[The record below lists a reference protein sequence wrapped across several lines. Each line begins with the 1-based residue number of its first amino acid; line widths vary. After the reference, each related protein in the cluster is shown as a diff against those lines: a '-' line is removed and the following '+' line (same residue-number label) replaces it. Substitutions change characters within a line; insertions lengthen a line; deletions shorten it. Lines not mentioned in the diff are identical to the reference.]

1 MSSDSYK
8 EKPWPVLRNSIV
20 DLLATAKKQHNI
32 KGFFEV
38 DVTHCKTILA
48 NQQKKDRRAYSL
60 VAYLL
65 WCYGKAVGEHKDV
78 HAFRRGDKIVIFDDV
93 DINFMLEK
101 TLPGGIKIPVAYI
114 VRSANR
120 KSYLEIYNEIRT
132 AMKKDLSD
140 NKVVKARRRIAT
152 YPGFIRRFIWNR
164 IEKNPLLHK
173 KHRGTAA
180 LTAVGMFTG
189 NRAYWASPD
198 SPFPCT
204 LAAGSM
210 YDKVVSVNGELSKRT
225 MWCLTL
231 IVNHDIVDGA
241 PASRFGD
248 RFCSLMESGEGLLFD
263 QKEVEL
269 YEQA

>member
-1 MSSDSYK
+1 MSTDSFK

-20 DLLATAKKQHNI
+20 DLLSTAKNQHNI

-38 DVTHCKTILA
+38 DITDCKNSITL
-48 NQQKKDRRAYSL
+48 QQKKDRQAYSL
-60 VAYLL
+60 IAYLL
-65 WCYGKAVGEHKDV
+65 WCYGKAIGEHKEI
-78 HAFRRGDKIVIFDDV
+78 HAMRKGKKIVMFDEV

-114 VRSANR
+114 LRSANK
-120 KSYLEIYNEIRT
+120 KSYLEIHHEIRM

-140 NKVVKARRRIAT
+140 NKIVKARRRIAT
-152 YPGFIRRFIWNR
+152 YPKFIRKFIWNR
-164 IEKNPLLHK
+164 IETNPLLHK

-189 NRAYWASPD
+189 NRAFWASPD

-210 YDKVVSVNGELSKRT
+210 YDKVVYHNGELCKRN

-231 IVNHDIVDGA
+231 IVNHDLVDGA

-248 RFCSLMESGEGLLFD
+248 RFCSLLESGEGLIFEPNHA
-263 QKEVEL
+263 KV